1 MKIAGLS
8 GKIIASMIA
17 ITLLAVLLVFF
28 TAYLF
33 YYFMDTFWPDYI
45 FVDSYIPAAPEL
57 IWLAGTTIIALTIAL
72 AVAVNLARHI
82 LSPLNSVTKGIRLLA
97 AGDLSARATSVN
109 NAQNETN
116 QLIRDFNLLAEKLE
130 RMTNE
135 QRFWNAAI
143 THELRTPVTIL
154 YGRLQGMLDGIFT
167 PDNHQLRSLLVQVDG
182 LKNLVEDLR
191 VVSLEESGHLNLRS
205 QYINL
210 NTEITS
216 VVEFMKDSL
225 AQAHQYVELDL
236 AVNDASCDPARIRQA
251 LIALLTNAIKHAV
264 PGCIKIQTRS
274 TQNSLTLCV
283 EDEGPGIAEALAP
296 HVFTAFRRSSDSDVT
311 GSGLG
316 LAVVAAIARAHN
328 GEASCRPTA
337 EGGTRFEM
345 RWPYNRI
352 AQPEK
357 R

>member
-1 MKIAGLS
+1 MRIVGLS

-17 ITLLAVLLVFF
+17 ITLLAILLVFF

-45 FVDSYIPAAPEL
+45 FVDSYIPSGPEL
-57 IWLAGTTIIALTIAL
+57 IWLAGTTILSLSITV
-72 AVAVNLARHI
+72 AVAINLARHI
-82 LSPLNSVTKGIRLLA
+82 LSPLNSVTRGIRLLA
-97 AGDLSARATSVN
+97 EGDLSARAASFN

-143 THELRTPVTIL
+143 AHELRTPVTIL
-154 YGRLQGMLDGIFT
+154 YGRLQGMLDGVFT

-191 VVSLEESGHLNLRS
+191 VVSLEESGHLNLRL
-205 QYINL
+205 QEVNL
-210 NTEITS
+210 SEEITA
-216 VVEFMKDSL
+216 VVEFMKDAL
-225 AQAHQYVELDL
+225 ASTQQYVELDL

-251 LIALLTNAIKHAV
+251 LIAMLTNVIKHAV
-264 PGCIKIQTRS
+264 PGCIKIQTRK
-274 TQNSLTLCV
+274 TQHSLILSV

-296 HVFTAFRRSSDSDVT
+296 HVFTAFRRSSDSNAT

-328 GEASCRPTA
+328 GEASCQPTKH
-337 EGGTRFEM
+337 GGTRFEI
-345 RWPYNRI
+345 RWPHKQI
-352 AQPEK
+352 EK
-357 R
+357 PKT